1 MTVFKKLSHLSRV
14 CILCCGLLLAG
25 CASVAGYQNLLQSW
39 VGSPEARL
47 LANWGVP
54 TSIVNEGPVKLLTY
68 FKQEGVYVTGYYG
81 GWARP
86 LFCTTTFTVNN
97 GVVVNAQFRG
107 NECVD

>member
-1 MTVFKKLSHLSRV
+1 MTIFKKLSHLSRIFIF
-14 CILCCGLLLAG
+14 CGGLLLAG
-25 CASVAGYQNLLQSW
+25 CASVAGYQNMLQSW
-39 VGSPEARL
+39 VGSPEPRL

-54 TSIVNEGPVKLLTY
+54 TSIINEGTVKLLTY

-81 GWARP
+81 GWAQP
-86 LFCTTTFTVNN
+86 LFCTTTFTINN